1 MDYEERIPNELLI
14 RARLEKGWTQSRL
27 AEEVGTTFET
37 VSRWERSV
45 VIPSLFYREK
55 LCGVFGKT
63 ARELGLDMADAASL
77 TSTES
82 ARIVFLSS
90 AYADAERR
98 FVVSLKKELT
108 LRDITLWSSGL
119 VKRQSA
125 HHKSGIL
132 EDAIRAVQLVLIIL
146 SPHSRGSA

>member
-1 MDYEERIPNELLI
+1 MDYGEHIPNELLI
-14 RARLEKGWTQSRL
+14 RARLEKGWTQAHL

-63 ARELGLDMADAASL
+63 PRELGLDEAASASL
-77 TSTES
+77 TSTAS
-82 ARIVFLSS
+82 TRIVFLSA
-90 AYADAERR
+90 AYADAERK
-98 FVVSLKKELT
+98 FVVSLKKELAM
-108 LRDITLWSSGL
+108 RDITLWSSGL

-132 EDAIRAVQLVLIIL
+132 EEAIRAVQLVLVIL
-146 SPHSRGSA
+146 SPR